1 MKSFFSTITIFVVS
15 SLCVSTL
22 FSQTIL
28 EKLADVKNVEQA
40 EYFIYK
46 NPGINASLVLLNS
59 ETDTSGSAREIFNKK
74 NLAVFTTGSFTCKI
88 IEKKKAILFRA
99 SYIYLDASKLSM
111 KKIDSIRNII
121 LEKYKNGVSF
131 NDLFKEYNMDGN
143 TNGADLGY
151 FEEGVMANEFENA
164 VRARRKD
171 EIFKV
176 DVPSKNWYYVVKKTH
191 DNVFTAVV
199 RILKVENHE

>member
-1 MKSFFSTITIFVVS
+1 
-15 SLCVSTL
+15 
-22 FSQTIL
+22 
-28 EKLADVKNVEQA
+28 
-40 EYFIYK
+40 
-46 NPGINASLVLLNS
+46 
-59 ETDTSGSAREIFNKK
+59 
-74 NLAVFTTGSFTCKI
+74 
-88 IEKKKAILFRA
+88 
-99 SYIYLDASKLSM
+99 
-111 KKIDSIRNII
+111 
-121 LEKYKNGVSF
+121 
-131 NDLFKEYNMDGN
+131 MDGN

-151 FEEGVMANEFENA
+151 FEEGVMASEFENA